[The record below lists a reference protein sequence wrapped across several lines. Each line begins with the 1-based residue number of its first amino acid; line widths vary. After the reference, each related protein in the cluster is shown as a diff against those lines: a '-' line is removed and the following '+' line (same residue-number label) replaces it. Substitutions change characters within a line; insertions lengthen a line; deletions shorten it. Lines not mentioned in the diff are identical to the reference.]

1 MNDRWGFENE
11 PETEPRPGAHATGHD
26 AASSA
31 EPFTPI
37 DWEALEGRLPPPRRY
52 AIQDWLPIG
61 CVTSIYGVGGIG
73 KTMLVQQMS
82 TCIATG
88 ISAFGFTVAEH
99 GPVLGMFSEDDDD
112 ELWRRQWRI
121 NQAVGCSVRNL
132 RGLRIQGRAGLEN
145 LLVHYPP
152 NGLPAA
158 QPFIEIVSTQAA
170 LLRPK
175 LIVLDNIAQMFGGN
189 ENDRTHVA
197 DFVNRL
203 TRLARQHECAVA
215 LVGHPA
221 KADGSE
227 YSGSTQWNNSVR
239 CRLMLSRSEGDDL
252 LRARS
257 KSNYARPDTMP
268 LRWCDGVLRPS
279 RTGDMSPEDAEMA
292 ARRDD
297 DAERAFL
304 AALDVLTAQGRNV
317 SHSSRAANYAPRT
330 MAGEFT
336 EKELAAAMDRLF
348 ARGAIVANAEVGRTS
363 RRQPVH
369 GIARAPAP

>member
-11 PETEPRPGAHATGHD
+11 PETEPRPGLHANGHD
-26 AASSA
+26 TASSA

-37 DWEALEGRLPPPRRY
+37 DWEALEGRLPQPRRY

-88 ISAFGFTVAEH
+88 VSAFGFTVAEH
-99 GPVLGMFSEDDDD
+99 GPVLGMFSEDDGD

-152 NGLPAA
+152 NGLPAV
-158 QPFIEIVSTQAA
+158 QPFMEIVSTQAA

-175 LIVLDNIAQMFGGN
+175 LIVLDNIAPMFGGN

-203 TRLARQHECAVA
+203 TRLARQHKCAVA

-292 ARRDD
+292 ARRVRRRRARVLGCSGRPDRAG
-297 DAERAFL
+297 AEREPQL
-304 AALDVLTAQGRNV
+304 SRGELRAQDHGR
-317 SHSSRAANYAPRT
+317 
-330 MAGEFT
+330 
-336 EKELAAAMDRLF
+336 
-348 ARGAIVANAEVGRTS
+348 
-363 RRQPVH
+363 
-369 GIARAPAP
+369 